1 MDLPLSPKSPKSPR
15 RQLTLGPAT
24 PIQDWEVERATLL
37 KNFRE
42 SHEKAERLEKLL
54 EEEQTTFEKNTSSLL
69 REVKLKETHLEKK
82 LKDVEHTLMRQILNL
97 EQQLE
102 DSKTE
107 HQNQIKSLKVT
118 HTHALD
124 TEDKKY
130 QRRLLGLQERLRAKD
145 KDYVELLEKNKT
157 DEEKDALI
165 ETLKLKLAEAEN
177 FGNAKENK
185 DTLEDEVDDLE
196 VRYQSMQGK
205 LGTAENDL
213 SKYQEREKEFVDRIH
228 QLEKQA
234 SQYKKRIDQ
243 ASTGYNSQIQSLTEK
258 FMSEAKQSEMIN
270 QARIQNLQS
279 EHDEVLR
286 ELREQHQTEKEV
298 WSIEQ
303 CAAVDEVRR
312 VLMLEKNES
321 IERLNNEWK
330 EKHDDLYASMSK
342 DSTEI
347 QSHWEKKREES
358 KNQYSAKLARLMGE
372 MEVIKD
378 RLGKEIERRKQN
390 EYALND
396 SLVQNDVL
404 LDKLNVCQM
413 RLKQRIGV
421 EKEIYQLKNTY
432 KSSSRL
438 AKEVLSIVSP
448 NTSLNQNTDLQE
460 MLRLILH
467 NTLMIDTRQDSSDV
481 IF

>member
-1 MDLPLSPKSPKSPR
+1 M
-15 RQLTLGPAT
+15 
-24 PIQDWEVERATLL
+24 
-37 KNFRE
+37 
-42 SHEKAERLEKLL
+42 
-54 EEEQTTFEKNTSSLL
+54 
-69 REVKLKETHLEKK
+69 
-82 LKDVEHTLMRQILNL
+82 
-97 EQQLE
+97 
-102 DSKTE
+102 
-107 HQNQIKSLKVT
+107 
-118 HTHALD
+118 D

-421 EKEIYQLKNTY
+421 EKEIYQVRKEKKRKEKN
-432 KSSSRL
+432 
-438 AKEVLSIVSP
+438 
-448 NTSLNQNTDLQE
+448 
-460 MLRLILH
+460 
-467 NTLMIDTRQDSSDV
+467 
-481 IF
+481 